1 MKRVIKIWNWALV
14 LMVAIG
20 IASCDTEDKIYEL
33 PDVHNIVCNAGDRPT
48 FTFTAGGD
56 WQLSSDATWCKFITY
71 AGEQLDM
78 SGAAGTHTITLNI
91 GNEGIKDKPTYA
103 SITIKMGGQTAVIAN
118 VERGADRLYIRLF
131 DITESPISAIELGYV
146 DWIPFYIE
154 GNFRFAATDIPYWVE
169 LGVKENGVIVPG
181 AITGAPGE
189 STEAYARIV
198 NDGERECRPITVEDG
213 YTITFSDESGN
224 NTFAIPVV
232 YEGMG
237 HDDLT
242 FTGPTDSTF
251 GWEVSLDGKVFRQQN
266 ENTGGLI
273 TFHDSLDFSIAA
285 RNNEYVVLLIEK
297 VVDRGIPSHVFD
309 AKWMHFDIEN
319 MVLTVDATEATRY
332 GMVMALPIGIYNKI
346 RADIAGN
353 IFELDDSAG
362 IELETVKY
370 DYLKYILIEFTQ
382 RDFAE
387 LGEFESMYIYH
398 SLTTLELPVT
408 KYTNSAVM
416 AEYGVEEAYTC
427 PFVNSIE
434 GKRPGIIIDPR
445 IEHWTTATFDEG
457 RASADVYYNGEK
469 LKISE
474 DEYYLG
480 ENKDEQMS
488 LHLWGPNDGFVD
500 NVYVVFNVN
509 GAAKKLLVVTPPVR

>member
-1 MKRVIKIWNWALV
+1 
-14 LMVAIG
+14 
-20 IASCDTEDKIYEL
+20 
-33 PDVHNIVCNAGDRPT
+33 
-48 FTFTAGGD
+48 
-56 WQLSSDATWCKFITY
+56 
-71 AGEQLDM
+71 
-78 SGAAGTHTITLNI
+78 
-91 GNEGIKDKPTYA
+91 
-103 SITIKMGGQTAVIAN
+103 
-118 VERGADRLYIRLF
+118 
-131 DITESPISAIELGYV
+131 
-146 DWIPFYIE
+146 
-154 GNFRFAATDIPYWVE
+154 
-169 LGVKENGVIVPG
+169 
-181 AITGAPGE
+181 
-189 STEAYARIV
+189 
-198 NDGERECRPITVEDG
+198 
-213 YTITFSDESGN
+213 
-224 NTFAIPVV
+224 
-232 YEGMG
+232 
-237 HDDLT
+237 
-242 FTGPTDSTF
+242 
-251 GWEVSLDGKVFRQQN
+251 
-266 ENTGGLI
+266 
-273 TFHDSLDFSIAA
+273 LDFSIAA

-382 RDFAE
+382 RDFTE